1 MSKDY
6 DNAVDNVLTSFELLF
21 SLVSSSRVRRT
32 LQGQHDRVL
41 EAREDRDRGLGAAPN
56 NSLNEPTYV
65 STTLA
70 HIN

>member
-41 EAREDRDRGLGAAPN
+41 EARPLIAQALDLGLDTGQ
-56 NSLNEPTYV
+56 
-65 STTLA
+65 
-70 HIN
+70 